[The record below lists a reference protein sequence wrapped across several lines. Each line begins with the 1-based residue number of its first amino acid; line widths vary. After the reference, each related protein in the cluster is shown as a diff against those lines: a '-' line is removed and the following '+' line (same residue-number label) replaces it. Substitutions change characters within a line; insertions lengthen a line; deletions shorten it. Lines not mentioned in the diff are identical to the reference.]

1 MRKLIVLLVVVVVG
15 VGVPPAA
22 AGATGSSAARNSS
35 VAITTCGQ
43 VITTNAVLR
52 TDLVCAG
59 DGLIVEAS
67 NLTVR
72 LEGHSITSADGT
84 GVGIRLGFPSIPVD
98 ETYVPGICVESVVV
112 RGGTI
117 AGFADGLSGTT
128 RCAPDGPE
136 LPASAAISGMNLVD
150 NGWGLDLG
158 GERPGFSL
166 TVDHTSIVGPNGI
179 GPACM
184 GPCGGVV
191 HMSRSTIDVT
201 SPTGISVAHIETIS
215 SDQIDS
221 TRFEGGTITMV
232 LGDISMSNSRFT
244 GVTVFCGGDGG
255 FKISNSDL
263 TDSTVSSESACDVG
277 LDGDRI
283 VGPGSGTAVNLDGPS
298 TLSITNN
305 RFSGWDTAV
314 EIANAYEF
322 SITGN
327 SFRHNGTGV
336 ATCTGARQ
344 CWVMGT
350 ISDNRFIDNRGTG
363 LLVTVGNV
371 HIGSNI
377 AVGNGGLGIDA
388 EGSPLTVIDDGGNI
402 ARHNQPPQ
410 CVGVICTP

>member
-1 MRKLIVLLVVVVVG
+1 MRKLIVVLVVVVVG
-15 VGVPPAA
+15 VGVPAA
-22 AGATGSSAARNSS
+22 AARATGSAVARNSS

-72 LEGHSITSADGT
+72 LDGHSITSADGT
-84 GVGIRLGFPSIPVD
+84 GVGIRLGFPTIFVD
-98 ETYVPGICVESVVV
+98 ETYVPGICVNDVVV

-128 RCAPDGPE
+128 RCTPDGE
-136 LPASAAISGMNLVD
+136 LPASAAISGMKLLD

-158 GERPGFSL
+158 GESPGFSL
-166 TVDHTSIVGPNGI
+166 TVDHTSLVGPNGI
-179 GPACM
+179 GPDCR
-184 GPCGGVV
+184 GVCGGSV
-191 HMSRSTIDVT
+191 HMSHSTIDVT
-201 SPTGISVAHIETIS
+201 SPTGISVAHIQTIS

-244 GVTVFCGGDGG
+244 GVTVDCADGG
-255 FKISNSDL
+255 FVISNSEL
-263 TDSTVSSESACDVG
+263 TDSTVSSGSECDVG

-283 VGPGSGTAVNLDGPS
+283 VGSGSGTSVNLDNPD
-298 TLSITNN
+298 TVSITNN
-305 RFSGWDTAV
+305 RFSGWDTAL
-314 EIANAYEF
+314 EIDEALDGL

-336 ATCTGARQ
+336 ATCIGRRQ
-344 CWVMGT
+344 CFDMGT

-363 LLVTVGNV
+363 LLVTVGNI

-410 CVGVICTP
+410 CIGVVCTP